1 MYPPPHFGSAFTFI
15 PMELCERTN
24 NYPLGVQAV
33 IIDMLFSLQ
42 EGLSLGVLPVS
53 RFLLATLGILTTE
66 HRANSVSL
74 LLNSGV
80 LALTQTVLRLI
91 GEAQSSFEFQMSL
104 PYNCSAEICMGLFNY
119 FLRQCN

>member
-1 MYPPPHFGSAFTFI
+1 MDLHSRCI
-15 PMELCERTN
+15 
-24 NYPLGVQAV
+24 
-33 IIDMLFSLQ
+33 FSLQ

-91 GEAQSSFEFQMSL
+91 GEARSFLDIYIFIYIFGYVKLKLCLYVAFFS
-104 PYNCSAEICMGLFNY
+104 PLFEPFKNGFNT
-119 FLRQCN
+119 FLWSC

>member
-1 MYPPPHFGSAFTFI
+1 M
-15 PMELCERTN
+15 
-24 NYPLGVQAV
+24 
-33 IIDMLFSLQ
+33 D
-42 EGLSLGVLPVS
+42 VLPVS

-91 GEAQSSFEFQMSL
+91 GKFILQQVSVQARGPPWL
-104 PYNCSAEICMGLFNY
+104 
-119 FLRQCN
+119 